1 MPINNKQSSEG
12 ITMKDSDHPQ
22 LQRKLGARH
31 LNMIAIG
38 GSIGTGLFLASGLT
52 IAQAGPGGAL
62 LAYVL
67 VGIMIYFLMTSLG
80 ELATHNPTSGAFFT
94 YGNKY
99 VEEGFGFALGWNY
112 WYNWAITVAFEL
124 VAVQFIM
131 KFWFPDIPGF
141 YWSAIFLAII
151 FAINALTVK
160 GFGESEF
167 LFSLIK
173 VLAILIFIG
182 IGIYMITK
190 IMLDPAQTIL
200 KNWTVGEAPFV
211 GGLQAM
217 IGVAMIAGF
226 SFQGTEMVG
235 VAAGESKN
243 PKKTIPLAIK
253 QIFWRILL
261 FYVVCIFI
269 IGTLVAYNDPNLH
282 LAAAGDG
289 DVTLSPFTLLYNQ
302 AGLAF
307 AASLMNAVI
316 LSAILSAGNSGM
328 YSSTRMLFG
337 MAQQGR
343 APKWFAKLDPR
354 GVPMHALYA
363 TTGVAAL
370 CFLTTFIGEQKVFAW
385 LLNMSGMCG
394 FIVWL
399 GIAISHYRFRK
410 GYIAQGY
417 QVKDL
422 AYKAKFFPFGPW
434 FAFILC
440 SIIILGQNYQ
450 ALIGGK
456 IDWIGLLST
465 YISIPLFLVI
475 WLGYKWKNNTK
486 LISYQEM
493 DVRPVDADK

>member
-1 MPINNKQSSEG
+1 MSETQSAHL
-12 ITMKDSDHPQ
+12 K
-22 LQRKLGARH
+22 RKLGARH

-38 GSIGTGLFLASGLT
+38 GSIGTGLFLASGAT
-52 IAQAGPGGAL
+52 IANAGPGGAL
-62 LAYVL
+62 LAYCL
-67 VGIMIYFLMTSLG
+67 IGIMIYFLMTSLG

-94 YGNKY
+94 YGTKY
-99 VEEGFGFALGWNY
+99 VEGGFGFALGWNY

-167 LFSLIK
+167 LFSLVK
-173 VLAILIFIG
+173 VIAIIAFIIIG
-182 IGIYMITK
+182 IVMIVK
-190 IMLDPAQTIL
+190 IMMTPGMVTFS
-200 KNWTVGEAPFV
+200 NWTKGEAPFV
-211 GGLQAM
+211 GGFQAL

-235 VAAGESKN
+235 VAAGESKD
-243 PKKTIPLAIK
+243 PKKTIPIAIK

-269 IGTLVAYNDPNLH
+269 IGTLVAYDDPRL
-282 LAAAGDG
+282 LQAASSEDI
-289 DVTLSPFTLLYNQ
+289 TLSPFTLLYEQ
-302 AGLAF
+302 AGFAF

-316 LSAILSAGNSGM
+316 LTAILSAGNSGM
-328 YSSTRMLFG
+328 YSSTRMLFD
-337 MAQQGR
+337 MARKGS
-343 APKWFAKLDPR
+343 APKLFARLDPR
-354 GVPMHALYA
+354 GVPMNALYA
-363 TTGVAAL
+363 TTAIAAL
-370 CFLTTFIGEQKVFAW
+370 CFLTTFLGEQQVFNW

-410 GYIAQGY
+410 GYLAQGY
-417 QVKDL
+417 KLEDL
-422 AYKAKFFPFGPW
+422 AYTAKFFPFAPW

-440 SIIILGQNYQ
+440 AIVVLGQNYQ
-450 ALIGGK
+450 AVISG
-456 IDWIGLLST
+456 DWMGVLST
-465 YISIPLFLVI
+465 YISLPLFLAI
-475 WLGYKWKNNTK
+475 WLGYKWKHKTK
-486 LISYQEM
+486 LIAYKDM
-493 DVRPVDADK
+493 DVQPLHIDRD

>member
-1 MPINNKQSSEG
+1 MSE
-12 ITMKDSDHPQ
+12 THAPEK

-38 GSIGTGLFLASGLT
+38 GSIGTGLFLASGST
-52 IAQAGPGGAL
+52 IANAGPGGAL
-62 LAYVL
+62 LAYSL
-67 VGIMIYFLMTSLG
+67 IGIMIYFLMTSLG
-80 ELATHNPTSGAFFT
+80 ELATHTPTSGAFFT
-94 YGNKY
+94 YGSRY

-131 KFWFPDIPGF
+131 KFWFPDVPGF
-141 YWSAIFLAII
+141 YWSALFLVII
-151 FAINALTVK
+151 FMINAMTVK

-167 LFSLIK
+167 WFSMVK
-173 VLAILIFIG
+173 VIAIVAFIIIG
-182 IGIYMITK
+182 IAMIIK
-190 IMLDPAQTIL
+190 IMLTPGVATFG
-200 KNWTVGEAPFV
+200 NWTYKEAPFA

-235 VAAGESKN
+235 VAAGESKD

-261 FYVVCIFI
+261 FYILCIFI
-269 IGTLVAYNDPNLH
+269 IGTLIAYDDPNL
-282 LAAAGDG
+282 LQAAA
-289 DVTLSPFTLLYNQ
+289 TENIALSPFTLLYEKV
-302 AGLAF
+302 GFAF

-316 LSAILSAGNSGM
+316 LTAILSAGNSGM
-328 YSSTRMLFG
+328 YSSTRMLFD

-343 APKWFAKLDPR
+343 APKWFAKLDNR
-354 GVPMHALYA
+354 GVPMNALYA
-363 TTGVAAL
+363 TTFIAAF
-370 CFLTTFIGEQKVFAW
+370 CFLTTFIGEKQVFNW

-417 QVKDL
+417 KLEDL
-422 AYKAKFFPFGPW
+422 AYRAKFFPFAPW

-440 SIIILGQNYQ
+440 SVIILGQNYQ
-450 ALIGGK
+450 AVLGGK

-465 YISIPLFLVI
+465 YISLPLFLVI
-475 WLGYKWKNNTK
+475 WLGYKWKNKTK
-486 LISYQEM
+486 LIPYDQM
-493 DVRPVDADK
+493 DVKPEQD

>member
-1 MPINNKQSSEG
+1 MSE
-12 ITMKDSDHPQ
+12 THAPEK

-38 GSIGTGLFLASGLT
+38 GSIGTGLFLASGST
-52 IAQAGPGGAL
+52 IANAGPGGAL
-62 LAYVL
+62 LAYSL
-67 VGIMIYFLMTSLG
+67 IGIMIYFLMTSLG
-80 ELATHNPTSGAFFT
+80 ELATHTPTSGAFFT
-94 YGNKY
+94 YGSRY

-131 KFWFPDIPGF
+131 KFWFPDVPGF
-141 YWSAIFLAII
+141 YWSALFLVII
-151 FAINALTVK
+151 FMINAMTVK

-167 LFSLIK
+167 WFSMVK
-173 VLAILIFIG
+173 VIAIVAFIIIG
-182 IGIYMITK
+182 IAMIIK
-190 IMLDPAQTIL
+190 IMLTPGVAIFA
-200 KNWTVGEAPFV
+200 NWTYKEPPFV
-211 GGLQAM
+211 GGLKAM

-235 VAAGESKN
+235 VAAGESKD

-261 FYVVCIFI
+261 FYILCIFI
-269 IGTLVAYNDPNLH
+269 IGTLIAYDDPNL
-282 LAAAGDG
+282 LQAAA
-289 DVTLSPFTLLYNQ
+289 TENIALSPFTLLYEKV
-302 AGLAF
+302 GFAF

-316 LSAILSAGNSGM
+316 LTAILSAGNSGM
-328 YSSTRMLFG
+328 YSSTRMLFD

-343 APKWFAKLDPR
+343 APKWFAKLDNR
-354 GVPMHALYA
+354 GVPMNALYA
-363 TTGVAAL
+363 TTFIAAF
-370 CFLTTFIGEQKVFAW
+370 CFLTTFIGEKQVFNW

-417 QVKDL
+417 KLEDL
-422 AYKAKFFPFGPW
+422 AYRAKFFPFAPW

-440 SIIILGQNYQ
+440 SVIILGQNYQ
-450 ALIGGK
+450 AVLGVK

-465 YISIPLFLVI
+465 YISLPLFLVI
-475 WLGYKWKNNTK
+475 WLGYKWKNKTK
-486 LISYQEM
+486 LIPYDQM
-493 DVRPVDADK
+493 DVKPEQD

>member
-1 MPINNKQSSEG
+1 MSE
-12 ITMKDSDHPQ
+12 THAPEK

-38 GSIGTGLFLASGLT
+38 GSIGTGLFLASGST
-52 IAQAGPGGAL
+52 IANAGPGGAL
-62 LAYVL
+62 LAYSL
-67 VGIMIYFLMTSLG
+67 IGIMIYFLMTSLG
-80 ELATHNPTSGAFFT
+80 ELATHTPTSGAFFT
-94 YGNKY
+94 YGSRY

-131 KFWFPDIPGF
+131 KFWFPDVPGF
-141 YWSAIFLAII
+141 YWSSLFLVII
-151 FAINALTVK
+151 FMINAMTVK

-167 LFSLIK
+167 WFSMVK
-173 VLAILIFIG
+173 VIAIVAFIIIG
-182 IGIYMITK
+182 IAMIIK
-190 IMLDPAQTIL
+190 IMLTPGVATFG
-200 KNWTVGEAPFV
+200 NWTYKEAPFV

-235 VAAGESKN
+235 VAAGESKD

-261 FYVVCIFI
+261 FYILCIFI
-269 IGTLVAYNDPNLH
+269 IGTLIAYDDPNL
-282 LAAAGDG
+282 LQAAA
-289 DVTLSPFTLLYNQ
+289 TENIALSPFTLLYEKV
-302 AGLAF
+302 GFAF

-316 LSAILSAGNSGM
+316 LTAILSAGNSGM
-328 YSSTRMLFG
+328 YSSTRMLFD

-343 APKWFAKLDPR
+343 APKWFAKLDNR
-354 GVPMHALYA
+354 GVPMNALYA
-363 TTGVAAL
+363 TTFIAAF
-370 CFLTTFIGEQKVFAW
+370 CFLTTFIGEKQVFNW

-417 QVKDL
+417 KLEDL
-422 AYKAKFFPFGPW
+422 AYRAKFFPFAPW

-440 SIIILGQNYQ
+440 SVIILGQNYQ
-450 ALIGGK
+450 AVLGGK

-465 YISIPLFLVI
+465 YISLPLFLVI
-475 WLGYKWKNNTK
+475 WLGYKWKNKTK
-486 LISYQEM
+486 LIPYDQM
-493 DVRPVDADK
+493 DVKPEQD

>member
-1 MPINNKQSSEG
+1 MSEAKQGE
-12 ITMKDSDHPQ
+12 H

-38 GSIGTGLFLASGLT
+38 GSIGTGLFLASGST
-52 IAQAGPGGAL
+52 IANAGPGGAL
-62 LAYVL
+62 LAYAL
-67 VGIMIYFLMTSLG
+67 IGIMIYFLMTSLG

-124 VAVQFIM
+124 VAAQWIM
-131 KFWFPDIPGF
+131 AFWFPDVPGF
-141 YWSAIFLAII
+141 LWSGLFLIII
-151 FAINALTVK
+151 FAINAMTVK
-160 GFGESEF
+160 SFGESEF

-173 VLAILIFIG
+173 VIAIVAFII
-182 IGIYMITK
+182 IGMATIIK
-190 IMLDPAQTIL
+190 IMFTPNVATFA
-200 KNWTVGEAPFV
+200 NWHYKDAPFV

-235 VAAGESKN
+235 VAAGESKD
-243 PKKTIPLAIK
+243 PKRTIPLAIK

-269 IGTLVAYNDPNLH
+269 IGTLISYDDPRLIQ
-282 LAAAGDG
+282 AATSNNIA
-289 DVTLSPFTLLYNQ
+289 LSPFTLLYEKV
-302 AGLAF
+302 GLAF

-316 LSAILSAGNSGM
+316 LTAILSAGNSGM
-328 YSSTRMLFG
+328 YSSTRMLWD
-337 MAQQGR
+337 MAKQGR
-343 APKWFAKLDPR
+343 APRWFARLDTR
-354 GVPMHALYA
+354 GVPMRALYA
-363 TTGVAAL
+363 TTAIAAL
-370 CFLTTFIGEQKVFAW
+370 SLLTSFIGKQEVYNW

-410 GYIAQGY
+410 GYLAQGY
-417 QVKDL
+417 KLEDL
-422 AYKAKFFPFGPW
+422 AYRAKFFPFAPW

-440 SIIILGQNYQ
+440 AIIMLGQNYQ
-450 ALIGGK
+450 ALFGAK
-456 IDWIGLLST
+456 VDWLGLLAT
-465 YISIPLFLVI
+465 YITLPLFLII
-475 WLGYKWKNNTK
+475 WLGYKWKYKTK
-486 LISYQEM
+486 LIAYQEM
-493 DVRPVDADK
+493 DVQPEHD

>member
-1 MPINNKQSSEG
+1 MSEANQP
-12 ITMKDSDHPQ
+12 MH

-38 GSIGTGLFLASGLT
+38 GSIGTGLFLASGAT
-52 IAQAGPGGAL
+52 IANAGPGGAL
-62 LAYVL
+62 LAYAL
-67 VGIMIYFLMTSLG
+67 IGLMIYFLMTSLG

-94 YGNKY
+94 YGTKY
-99 VEEGFGFALGWNY
+99 VESGFGFALGWNY

-141 YWSAIFLAII
+141 YWSALFLGII
-151 FAINALTVK
+151 FAINSLTVK
-160 GFGESEF
+160 GFGETEF
-167 LFSLIK
+167 LFSLVK
-173 VLAILIFIG
+173 VIAIIIFII
-182 IGIYMITK
+182 IGIAMIGK
-190 IMLDPAQTIL
+190 IMLTPNMMIFS
-200 KNWTVGEAPFV
+200 NWTKVVAPFV

-243 PKKTIPLAIK
+243 PKKTIPVAIK

-261 FYVVCIFI
+261 FYIVCIFI
-269 IGTLVAYNDPNLH
+269 IGTLVAYDDPRL
-282 LAAAGDG
+282 LQAAASDNI
-289 DVTLSPFTLLYNQ
+289 TLSPFTLLYEK
-302 AGLAF
+302 AGFAF

-316 LSAILSAGNSGM
+316 LTAILSAGNSGM
-328 YSSTRMLFG
+328 YSSTRMLFD
-337 MAQQGR
+337 MARDGR
-343 APKWFAKLDPR
+343 APRWFAKLDPR
-354 GVPMHALYA
+354 GVPMNALYA
-363 TTGVAAL
+363 TTAVAAL
-370 CFLTTFIGEQKVFAW
+370 CFLTTFIGEQQVFNW

-410 GYIAQGY
+410 GYLAQGY
-417 QVKDL
+417 KLKDL
-422 AYKAKFFPFGPW
+422 AYTAKFFPFAPW

-440 SIIILGQNYQ
+440 SVIILGQNYE
-450 ALIGGK
+450 ALIGGR
-456 IDWIGLLST
+456 IDWLGLLST

-475 WLGYKWKNNTK
+475 WLGYKWKHKSK
-486 LISYQEM
+486 LIPYAEM
-493 DVRPVDADK
+493 DVQPVNVERD

>member
-1 MPINNKQSSEG
+1 MSEANQP
-12 ITMKDSDHPQ
+12 MH

-38 GSIGTGLFLASGLT
+38 GSIGTGLFLASGAT
-52 IAQAGPGGAL
+52 IANAGPGGAL
-62 LAYVL
+62 LAYAL
-67 VGIMIYFLMTSLG
+67 IGLMIYFLMTSLG

-94 YGNKY
+94 YGTKY
-99 VEEGFGFALGWNY
+99 VESGFGFALGWNY

-141 YWSAIFLAII
+141 YWSALFLGII
-151 FAINALTVK
+151 FAINSLTVK
-160 GFGESEF
+160 GFGETEF
-167 LFSLIK
+167 LFSLVK
-173 VLAILIFIG
+173 VIAIIIFII
-182 IGIYMITK
+182 IGIAMIGK
-190 IMLDPAQTIL
+190 IMLTPHMVTFS
-200 KNWTVGEAPFV
+200 NWTKGDAPFV

-243 PKKTIPLAIK
+243 PKKTIPVAIK

-261 FYVVCIFI
+261 FYIVCIFI
-269 IGTLVAYNDPNLH
+269 IGTLVAYDDPRL
-282 LAAAGDG
+282 LQAAASDYI
-289 DVTLSPFTLLYNQ
+289 TLSPFTLLYEK
-302 AGLAF
+302 AGFAF

-316 LSAILSAGNSGM
+316 LTAILSAGNSGM
-328 YSSTRMLFG
+328 YSSTRMLFD
-337 MAQQGR
+337 MAREGR
-343 APKWFAKLDPR
+343 APRWFAKLDPR
-354 GVPMHALYA
+354 GVPMNALYA
-363 TTGVAAL
+363 TTAVAAL
-370 CFLTTFIGEQKVFAW
+370 CFLTTFIGEQQVFNW

-410 GYIAQGY
+410 GYLAQGY
-417 QVKDL
+417 KLKDL
-422 AYKAKFFPFGPW
+422 AYTAKFFPFAPW

-440 SIIILGQNYQ
+440 SVIILGQNYE
-450 ALIGGK
+450 ALIGGR
-456 IDWIGLLST
+456 IDWLGLLST

-475 WLGYKWKNNTK
+475 WLGYKWKHKSK
-486 LISYQEM
+486 LIPYAEM
-493 DVRPVDADK
+493 DVQPVNVERD

>member
-1 MPINNKQSSEG
+1 M
-12 ITMKDSDHPQ
+12 SDTSAPQ
-22 LQRKLGARH
+22 HLQRKLGARH

-38 GSIGTGLFLASGLT
+38 GSIGTGLFLASGAT
-52 IAQAGPGGAL
+52 IANAGPGGAL
-62 LAYVL
+62 LAYAL
-67 VGIMIYFLMTSLG
+67 IGIMIYFLMTSLG

-94 YGNKY
+94 YGSRY
-99 VEEGFGFALGWNY
+99 VEDGFGFALGWNY

-141 YWSAIFLAII
+141 YWSAIFLIII

-173 VLAILIFIG
+173 VVAILIFIV
-182 IGIYMITK
+182 IGLFMIGK
-190 IMLDPAQTIL
+190 IMLDPTESIS
-200 KNWTVGEAPFV
+200 KNWTIGDAPFV
-211 GGLQAM
+211 GGFQAL

-235 VAAGESKN
+235 VAAGESKD
-243 PKKTIPLAIK
+243 PKKTIPIAIK

-261 FYVVCIFI
+261 FYILCIFI
-269 IGTLVAYNDPNLH
+269 IGTLVAYTDPNLA
-282 LAAAGDG
+282 LAAEGDG
-289 DVTLSPFTLLYNQ
+289 NVTLSPFTLLYEK
-302 AGLAF
+302 AGFAF

-328 YSSTRMLFG
+328 YSSTRMLFD
-337 MAQQGR
+337 MAKEGR
-343 APKWFAKLDPR
+343 APKWFAKLDHR
-354 GVPMHALYA
+354 GVPMNALYA
-363 TTGVAAL
+363 TTAIAAL
-370 CFLTTFIGEQKVFAW
+370 CFLTTFIGEQQVFNW

-417 QVKDL
+417 KVKDL
-422 AYKAKFFPFGPW
+422 AYHAKFFPFAPW

-440 SIIILGQNYQ
+440 SIIIIGQNYQ
-450 ALIGGK
+450 AVLGGK
-456 IDWIGLLST
+456 IDWLGLLST
-465 YISIPLFLVI
+465 YISLPLFLAI
-475 WLGYKWKNNTK
+475 WLGYKWKYKTK
-486 LISYQEM
+486 LIAYKDMNVKAGE
-493 DVRPVDADK
+493 